1 MSTLSYMPF
10 DEVAGYVEELEEEK
24 EHLQY
29 EVDKLKKEVDKY
41 EDLCVVLENV
51 AEALNIN
58 VRTSQFKFDPENEIL
73 KAIEELQNAQTTKQ
87 A

>member
-10 DEVAGYVEELEEEK
+10 GEIEDYVDALEEEK

-41 EDLCVVLENV
+41 DDLCVVLENI
-51 AEALNIN
+51 ADALNIN
-58 VRTSQFKFDPENEIL
+58 VRTPQFKFDPENEIL
-73 KAIEELQNAQTTKQ
+73 KAIEELRK
-87 A
+87 

>member
-10 DEVAGYVEELEEEK
+10 DEVAGYVEALEEEK

-41 EDLCVVLENV
+41 EDLCVVLENI

-58 VRTSQFKFDPENEIL
+58 VRTTQFKFDPENEIL
-73 KAIEELQNAQTTKQ
+73 KAIEELQNAQTTEQ

>member
-10 DEVAGYVEELEEEK
+10 DEVADYVEALEEEK
-24 EHLQY
+24 EQLQY
-29 EVDKLKKEVDKY
+29 EFEKLKKEVDKY
-41 EDLCVVLENV
+41 EDLCVVLENI

-73 KAIEELQNAQTTKQ
+73 KAIGELQNAQTAKQ